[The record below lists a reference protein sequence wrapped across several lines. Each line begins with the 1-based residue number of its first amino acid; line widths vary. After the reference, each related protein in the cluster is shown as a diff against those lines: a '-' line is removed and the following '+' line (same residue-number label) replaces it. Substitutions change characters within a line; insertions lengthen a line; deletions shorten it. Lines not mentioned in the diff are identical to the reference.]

1 MPTIFTHGG
10 NAHRDEFIACSIILA
25 KEHGNVGLRWQ
36 VSRVLQFNPAD
47 ATEFDYVVDIGG
59 IYDPNALR
67 FDHHQDI
74 TLPCATSLVLKYFK
88 LLDDAYSWYPW
99 VEFTD
104 IVDVKG
110 PAVAAAWLDARV
122 STLARVFSPVE
133 RALLNQ
139 FSGVTTVESGSTL
152 YELMVIIGNDIVD
165 GLQLRAGRL
174 SLIESKAVV
183 EWVGNAP
190 AVIYFLD
197 DVPDP
202 ELALRMFRFKH
213 ARGASIGVVRSTRG
227 EGWRLFRFEDTAGI
241 DFKKVE
247 NHPEIEYVHGTGF
260 MATTKTRCSTSTLQ
274 ELIRIVREKT

>member
-25 KEHGNVGLRWQ
+25 KEHGNSGLCWQ

-47 ATEFDYVVDIGG
+47 ASEFDYVVDIGG

-67 FDHHQDI
+67 FDHHQDT
-74 TLPCATSLVLKYFK
+74 TLPCSTSLVLKYFN
-88 LLDDAYSWYPW
+88 LLDDAYAWYPW

-110 PAVAAAWLDARV
+110 PVAAATWLDARV
-122 STLARVFSPVE
+122 STLARLLSPVE

-139 FSGVTTVESGSTL
+139 FSRVTTVKSGSTL
-152 YELMVIIGNDIVD
+152 YDLMVIVGNDIVS
-165 GLQLRAGRL
+165 GLQLMVGRL
-174 SLIESKAVV
+174 SLLERKAVV
-183 EWVGNAP
+183 EWSEGTP

-197 DVPDP
+197 DVLDP

-213 ARGASIGVVRSTRG
+213 AKGASIGVVRNNRG
-227 EGWRLFRFEDTAGI
+227 DGWRLFRFEDTAGVN
-241 DFKKVE
+241 FKKIE
-247 NHPEIEYVHGTGF
+247 THPEIEYVHGTGF
-260 MATTKTRCSTSTLQ
+260 MATTKSKCSTATLQ
-274 ELIRIVREKT
+274 HLIRIVRES